1 MPNFAANLSML
12 FNEYPFPER
21 FAAAAKAGFNAV
33 EYLFPYDYSPQEVK
47 QWLQENKLKNILFN
61 MPPGDWNAGERGMAS
76 IPGRQEE
83 FIAGVTKAIEYAL
96 ACGTPQIH
104 MMAGMVPK
112 GTSDADLKVYR
123 QTYLENMKYAAGE
136 LAKHGLDL
144 LIEPINTRD
153 MPGYFLNYQDQAHE
167 LRIESGCSNVKVQM
181 DFYHAQ
187 IMEGD
192 LVKTFEKYFDGV
204 GHIQI
209 ASVPARHEPDEGE
222 INYPFIFDFLDQAG
236 YKGWIGCEYRP
247 RGNTEEGLAWFKK
260 VK

>member
-12 FNEYPFPER
+12 FNEYPFPGR

-33 EYLFPYDYSPQEVK
+33 EYLFPYDYSPQDLK
-47 QWLQENKLKNILFN
+47 QWLQENHLKNVLFN
-61 MPPGDWNAGERGMAS
+61 MPPGDWSAGERGMAV
-76 IPGRQEE
+76 IPGRQAE
-83 FIAGVTKAIEYAL
+83 FRAGVAKAVEYAL
-96 ACGTPQIH
+96 TCETPQIH
-104 MMAGMVPK
+104 MMAGVVPR
-112 GTSDADLKVYR
+112 DADLKICR
-123 QTYLENMKYAAGE
+123 QIYLENMKYAAGE
-136 LAKHGLDL
+136 LEKHGIDL
-144 LIEPINTRD
+144 LIEPINIRD
-153 MPGYFLNYQDQAHE
+153 MPGYFLNFQDQAHE

-192 LVKTFEKYFDGV
+192 LLKTFEKYFEGV

-222 INYPFIFDFLDQAG
+222 LNYPFIFDFLDQAG

-247 RGNTEEGLAWFKK
+247 RANTEDGLAWFKNSK
-260 VK
+260 